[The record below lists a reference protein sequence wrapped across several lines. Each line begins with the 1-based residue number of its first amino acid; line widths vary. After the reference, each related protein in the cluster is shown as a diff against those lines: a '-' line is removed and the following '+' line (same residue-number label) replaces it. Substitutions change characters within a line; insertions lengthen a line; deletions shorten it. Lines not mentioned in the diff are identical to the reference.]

1 MTVFRV
7 DTSFFLLS
15 GFIYTPTYHYKKPEN
30 LTRKES
36 ETVEKGKD
44 NEWFWLEKDD

>member
-1 MTVFRV
+1 MTVLE
-7 DTSFFLLS
+7 SKPPLFLLS
-15 GFIYTPTYHYKKPEN
+15 GVIYTPTCHYKKPEN

-36 ETVEKGKD
+36 ETVEKSKD

>member
-1 MTVFRV
+1 MTVLESK
-7 DTSFFLLS
+7 TPLFLLS

-36 ETVEKGKD
+36 ETVEKSKD